1 MTAPIVLLALGSWEQ
16 HGAHLPF
23 DTDTVIIE
31 AVVDVAM
38 RSVDPNNSQFSVVP
52 TIGVT
57 ASDEHNGFA
66 GTLSIGT
73 NALSDAVVSIAR
85 SASWA
90 RGICI
95 VNGHGGNSD
104 ALKLVH
110 SALDYENIRHS
121 IWSLPYYEGADM
133 HAGHTETSLMLHLA
147 PGTVRMDLAE
157 VGAVGDSEMLIE
169 RMRAGGI
176 REVSS
181 NGVVGD
187 PTNANAAHGATMLS
201 FYADHLTKL
210 LLQIQTSWT

>member
-1 MTAPIVLLALGSWEQ
+1 MTPPIVLLALGSWEQ

-31 AVVDVAM
+31 SVVDAAI
-38 RSVDPNNSQFSVVP
+38 RSVDPENTQFSVVP

-95 VNGHGGNSD
+95 VNGHGGNAD

-147 PGTVRMDLAE
+147 PDTVRMDLAE

-169 RMRAGGI
+169 RMRTGGI
-176 REVSS
+176 KEVSS

-187 PTNANAAHGATMLS
+187 PTNATAAHGATMLS

>member
-1 MTAPIVLLALGSWEQ
+1 MTPPIVLLALGSWEQ

-31 AVVDVAM
+31 SVVDAAI
-38 RSVDPNNSQFSVVP
+38 RSVDPENTQFSVVP

-104 ALKLVH
+104 ALKLIH

-147 PGTVRMDLAE
+147 PDTVRMDLAE
-157 VGAVGDSEMLIE
+157 VGAIGDSEILIE

-176 REVSS
+176 KEVSS

-187 PTNANAAHGATMLS
+187 PTNATAAHGATMLS

>member
-1 MTAPIVLLALGSWEQ
+1 MTPPIVLLALGSWEQ

-31 AVVDVAM
+31 SVVDAAI
-38 RSVDPNNSQFSVVP
+38 RSVDPENTQFSVVP

-95 VNGHGGNSD
+95 VNGHGGNAD
-104 ALKLVH
+104 ALKLIH

-147 PGTVRMDLAE
+147 PDTVRMDLAE

-176 REVSS
+176 KEVSS

-187 PTNANAAHGATMLS
+187 PTNATAAHGATMLS
-201 FYADHLTKL
+201 FYADHLSKL

>member
-1 MTAPIVLLALGSWEQ
+1 MTPPIVLLALGSWEQ

-31 AVVDVAM
+31 SVVDAAI
-38 RSVDPNNSQFSVVP
+38 RSVDPENTQFSVVP

-73 NALSDAVVSIAR
+73 QALADALVSIAR

-95 VNGHGGNSD
+95 VNGHGGNAD

-110 SALDYENIRHS
+110 SALNYENIRHS

-147 PGTVRMDLAE
+147 PDTVRMDLAE

-176 REVSS
+176 KEVSS

-187 PTNANAAHGATMLS
+187 PTNATAAHGATMLS

>member
-1 MTAPIVLLALGSWEQ
+1 M
-16 HGAHLPF
+16 
-23 DTDTVIIE
+23 
-31 AVVDVAM
+31 
-38 RSVDPNNSQFSVVP
+38 
-52 TIGVT
+52 
-57 ASDEHNGFA
+57 
-66 GTLSIGT
+66 
-73 NALSDAVVSIAR
+73 
-85 SASWA
+85 
-90 RGICI
+90 
-95 VNGHGGNSD
+95 NGHGGNAD

-121 IWSLPYYEGADM
+121 IWSLPYYEGADI

-147 PGTVRMDLAE
+147 PDTVRMDLAE

-176 REVSS
+176 KEVSS

-187 PTNANAAHGATMLS
+187 PTNATAAHGATMLS

>member
-31 AVVDVAM
+31 AVVDAAI
-38 RSVDPNNSQFSVVP
+38 RSVDPENTQFSVVP

-73 NALSDAVVSIAR
+73 NALSDAIVSIAR

-95 VNGHGGNSD
+95 VNGHGGNAD

-176 REVSS
+176 KEVSS

>member
-31 AVVDVAM
+31 AVVDAAI
-38 RSVDPNNSQFSVVP
+38 RTVDPENTQFSVVP

-73 NALSDAVVSIAR
+73 HNLSDAIVSIAR

-95 VNGHGGNSD
+95 VNGHGGNAD

-176 REVSS
+176 KEVSS

>member
-1 MTAPIVLLALGSWEQ
+1 MTPPIVLLALGSWEQ

-31 AVVDVAM
+31 AVVDAAI
-38 RSVDPNNSQFSVVP
+38 RSVDPENTQFSVVP

-110 SALDYENIRHS
+110 SALEYENIRHS

-147 PGTVRMDLAE
+147 PDTVRMDLAE
-157 VGAVGDSEMLIE
+157 VGAVGDSEILIE

-176 REVSS
+176 KEVSS

-187 PTNANAAHGATMLS
+187 PTNATAAHGATMLS

>member
-1 MTAPIVLLALGSWEQ
+1 MTPPIVLLALGSWEQ

-31 AVVDVAM
+31 AVVDAAI
-38 RSVDPNNSQFSVVP
+38 RTVDPENTQFSVVP

-73 NALSDAVVSIAR
+73 NALSDAIVSIAR

-176 REVSS
+176 KEVSS

>member
-1 MTAPIVLLALGSWEQ
+1 MTPPIVLLALGSWEQ

-31 AVVDVAM
+31 AVVDAAI
-38 RSVDPNNSQFSVVP
+38 RSVDPENTQFSVVP

-73 NALSDAVVSIAR
+73 NALSDVVVSIAR

-147 PGTVRMDLAE
+147 PDTVRMDLAE
-157 VGAVGDSEMLIE
+157 VGAVGDSEILIE

-176 REVSS
+176 KEVSS

-187 PTNANAAHGATMLS
+187 PTNATAAHGAIMLS

>member
-1 MTAPIVLLALGSWEQ
+1 MTPPIVLLALGSWEQ

-31 AVVDVAM
+31 AVVDAAI
-38 RSVDPNNSQFSVVP
+38 RSVDPENTQFSVVP

-66 GTLSIGT
+66 GSLSIGT
-73 NALSDAVVSIAR
+73 NALSDVVVSIAR

-110 SALDYENIRHS
+110 SALEYENIRHA
-121 IWSLPYYEGADM
+121 IWSLPHYEGADM

-147 PGTVRMDLAE
+147 PSTVRMDLAE
-157 VGAVGDSEMLIE
+157 VGAVGDSEILIE

-176 REVSS
+176 KEVSS

-187 PTNANAAHGATMLS
+187 PTNATAAHGATMLS
-201 FYADHLTKL
+201 FYADHLSKL

>member
-1 MTAPIVLLALGSWEQ
+1 MTPPIVLLALGSCEQ

-31 AVVDVAM
+31 SVVDAAI
-38 RSVDPNNSQFSVVP
+38 RSVDPENTQFSVVP

-147 PGTVRMDLAE
+147 PDTVRMDLAE

-176 REVSS
+176 KEVSS

-187 PTNANAAHGATMLS
+187 PTNATAAHGATMLS

>member
-1 MTAPIVLLALGSWEQ
+1 MTPPIVLLALGSWEQ

-31 AVVDVAM
+31 AVVDAAI
-38 RSVDPNNSQFSVVP
+38 RSVDPENTQFSVVP

-73 NALSDAVVSIAR
+73 NALSDVVVSIAS

-95 VNGHGGNSD
+95 VNGHGGNAD

-147 PGTVRMDLAE
+147 PDTVRMDLAE
-157 VGAVGDSEMLIE
+157 VGAIGDSEILIE

-176 REVSS
+176 KEVSS

-187 PTNANAAHGATMLS
+187 PTNATAAHGATMLS
-201 FYADHLTKL
+201 FYADHLSKL

>member
-1 MTAPIVLLALGSWEQ
+1 MTSPIVLLALGSWEQ

-31 AVVDVAM
+31 AVVDAAI
-38 RSVDPNNSQFSVVP
+38 RTVDPENTSFSVAP
-52 TIGVT
+52 TIGIT
-57 ASDEHNGFA
+57 ASDEHDGFA

-73 NALSDAVVSIAR
+73 QALADALVSMAR
-85 SASWA
+85 SAPWA

-95 VNGHGGNSD
+95 VNGHGGNVD
-104 ALKLVH
+104 ALKQVH
-110 SALDYENIRHS
+110 SVLDNEKIRHA

-133 HAGHTETSLMLHLA
+133 HAGNTETSLMLHLA
-147 PGTVRMDLAE
+147 PDTVRMDLAE

-176 REVSS
+176 KEVSS

-187 PTNANAAHGATMLS
+187 PTNATAAHGATMLS
-201 FYADHLTKL
+201 FYTDHLARL
-210 LLQIQTSWT
+210 LLQLQTTWI

>member
-1 MTAPIVLLALGSWEQ
+1 MTPPIVLLALGSWEQ

-31 AVVDVAM
+31 SVVDAAI
-38 RSVDPNNSQFSVVP
+38 RSVDPENTQFSVVP

-95 VNGHGGNSD
+95 VNGHGGNAD

-147 PGTVRMDLAE
+147 PDTVRMDLAE
-157 VGAVGDSEMLIE
+157 VGAIGDSEILIE

-176 REVSS
+176 KEVSS

-187 PTNANAAHGATMLS
+187 PTNATAAHGATMLS

>member
-1 MTAPIVLLALGSWEQ
+1 MTPPIVLLALGSWEQ

-31 AVVDVAM
+31 SVVDTAI
-38 RSVDPNNSQFSVVP
+38 RSVDPENTQFSVVP

-73 NALSDAVVSIAR
+73 KALSDAVVSIAR

-147 PGTVRMDLAE
+147 PDTVRMDLAE
-157 VGAVGDSEMLIE
+157 VGAIGDSEILIE
-169 RMRAGGI
+169 RMRTGGI
-176 REVSS
+176 KEVSS

-187 PTNANAAHGATMLS
+187 PTNATAAHGATMLS

>member
-31 AVVDVAM
+31 SVVDAAI
-38 RSVDPNNSQFSVVP
+38 RSVDPENTQFSVVP

-73 NALSDAVVSIAR
+73 HNLSDAIVSIAR

-95 VNGHGGNSD
+95 VNGHGGNAD

-176 REVSS
+176 KEVSS

>member
-1 MTAPIVLLALGSWEQ
+1 
-16 HGAHLPF
+16 
-23 DTDTVIIE
+23 
-31 AVVDVAM
+31 VVDAAI
-38 RSVDPNNSQFSVVP
+38 RTVDPENTQFSVVP

-73 NALSDAVVSIAR
+73 HALSDAIVSIAR

-176 REVSS
+176 KEVSS

>member
-1 MTAPIVLLALGSWEQ
+1 MTPPIVLLALGSWEQ

-31 AVVDVAM
+31 SVVDAAI
-38 RSVDPNNSQFSVVP
+38 RSVDPENTQFSVVP

-95 VNGHGGNSD
+95 VNGHGGNAD

-176 REVSS
+176 KEVSS

>member
-1 MTAPIVLLALGSWEQ
+1 MTPPIVLLALGSWEQ

-31 AVVDVAM
+31 SVVDAAI
-38 RSVDPNNSQFSVVP
+38 RSVDPENTQFSVVP

-110 SALDYENIRHS
+110 SALDYEKIRHS

-147 PGTVRMDLAE
+147 PDTVRMDLAE

-176 REVSS
+176 KEVSS

-187 PTNANAAHGATMLS
+187 PTNATAAHGATMLS

>member
-1 MTAPIVLLALGSWEQ
+1 MTPPIVLLALGSWEQ

-31 AVVDVAM
+31 SVVDAAI
-38 RSVDPNNSQFSVVP
+38 RSVDPENTQFSVVP

-95 VNGHGGNSD
+95 VNGHGGNAD
-104 ALKLVH
+104 ALKLIH

-157 VGAVGDSEMLIE
+157 VGAVGDSEILIE
-169 RMRAGGI
+169 RMRTGGI
-176 REVSS
+176 KEVSS

-187 PTNANAAHGATMLS
+187 PTNATAAHGATMLS
-201 FYADHLTKL
+201 FYADHLSKL

>member
-1 MTAPIVLLALGSWEQ
+1 MTPPIVLLALGSWEQ

-31 AVVDVAM
+31 AVVDAAI
-38 RSVDPNNSQFSVVP
+38 RSVDPENTQFSVVP

-66 GTLSIGT
+66 GSLSIGT

-110 SALDYENIRHS
+110 SALEYENIRHS

-147 PGTVRMDLAE
+147 PSTVRMDLAE
-157 VGAVGDSEMLIE
+157 VGAVGDSEILIE

-176 REVSS
+176 KEVSS

-187 PTNANAAHGATMLS
+187 PTNATAAHGAIMLS

>member
-1 MTAPIVLLALGSWEQ
+1 MTPPIVLLALGSWEQ

-31 AVVDVAM
+31 SVVDAAI
-38 RSVDPNNSQFSVVP
+38 RSVDPENTQFSVVP

-57 ASDEHNGFA
+57 ASDEHDGFA

-147 PGTVRMDLAE
+147 PDTVRMDLAE

-176 REVSS
+176 KEVSS

-187 PTNANAAHGATMLS
+187 PTNATAAHGATMLS

>member
-1 MTAPIVLLALGSWEQ
+1 MTPPIVLLALGSWEQ

-31 AVVDVAM
+31 SVVDAAI
-38 RSVDPNNSQFSVVP
+38 RSVDPENTQFSVVP

-95 VNGHGGNSD
+95 VNGHGGNAD

-110 SALDYENIRHS
+110 SALNYENIRHS

-176 REVSS
+176 KEVSS

>member
-1 MTAPIVLLALGSWEQ
+1 MTSPIVLLALGSWEQ

-31 AVVDVAM
+31 AVVDAAI
-38 RSVDPNNSQFSVVP
+38 RPVDPENTSFSVAP
-52 TIGVT
+52 TIGIT

-95 VNGHGGNSD
+95 VNGHGGNAD

-176 REVSS
+176 KEVSS

>member
-147 PGTVRMDLAE
+147 PDTVRMDLAE
-157 VGAVGDSEMLIE
+157 VGAIGDSEILIE
-169 RMRAGGI
+169 RMRTGGI
-176 REVSS
+176 KEVSS

-187 PTNANAAHGATMLS
+187 PTNATAAHGANMLS

>member
-1 MTAPIVLLALGSWEQ
+1 MTPPIVLLALGSWEQ

-31 AVVDVAM
+31 SVVDAAI
-38 RSVDPNNSQFSVVP
+38 RSVDPENTQFSVVP

-95 VNGHGGNSD
+95 VNGHGGNAD

-110 SALDYENIRHS
+110 SALNYENIRHS

-176 REVSS
+176 KEVSS

-187 PTNANAAHGATMLS
+187 PTNATAAHGATMLS

>member
-1 MTAPIVLLALGSWEQ
+1 MTPPIVLLALGSWEQ

-31 AVVDVAM
+31 AVVDAAI
-38 RSVDPNNSQFSVVP
+38 RSVDPENTQFSVVP

-147 PGTVRMDLAE
+147 PDTVRMDLAE
-157 VGAVGDSEMLIE
+157 VGAVGDSEILIE

-176 REVSS
+176 KEVSS

-187 PTNANAAHGATMLS
+187 PTNATAAHGAIMLS

>member
-1 MTAPIVLLALGSWEQ
+1 MPAPIVLLALGSWEQ

-31 AVVDVAM
+31 AVVDAAI
-38 RSVDPNNSQFSVVP
+38 RTVDPENTSFSVAP
-52 TIGVT
+52 TIGIT
-57 ASDEHNGFA
+57 ASDEHDGFA

-73 NALSDAVVSIAR
+73 QALADALVSIAR

-95 VNGHGGNSD
+95 VNGHGGNAD

-176 REVSS
+176 KEVSS

>member
-1 MTAPIVLLALGSWEQ
+1 MTPPIVLLALGSWEQ

-31 AVVDVAM
+31 SVVDAAI
-38 RSVDPNNSQFSVVP
+38 RSIDPENTQFSVVP

-95 VNGHGGNSD
+95 VNGHGGNAD

-110 SALDYENIRHS
+110 SALNYENIRHS

-147 PGTVRMDLAE
+147 PDTVRMDLAE
-157 VGAVGDSEMLIE
+157 VGAIGDSEILIE
-169 RMRAGGI
+169 RMRTGGI
-176 REVSS
+176 KEVSS

-187 PTNANAAHGATMLS
+187 PTNATAAHGATMLS

>member
-1 MTAPIVLLALGSWEQ
+1 MTPPIVLLALGSWEQ

-31 AVVDVAM
+31 AVVDAAI
-38 RSVDPNNSQFSVVP
+38 RSVDPENTQFSVVP

-66 GTLSIGT
+66 GSLSIGT

-110 SALDYENIRHS
+110 SALEYENIRHS

-157 VGAVGDSEMLIE
+157 VGAIGDSEILIE

-176 REVSS
+176 KEVSS

-187 PTNANAAHGATMLS
+187 PTNATAAHGATMLS

>member
-1 MTAPIVLLALGSWEQ
+1 MTPPIVLLALGSWEQ

-31 AVVDVAM
+31 SVVDAAM
-38 RSVDPNNSQFSVVP
+38 RSVDPNNTQFSVVP

-73 NALSDAVVSIAR
+73 NALSDVIVSIAR

-176 REVSS
+176 KEVSS

>member
-31 AVVDVAM
+31 AVVDAAI
-38 RSVDPNNSQFSVVP
+38 RSVDPENTQFSVVP

-73 NALSDAVVSIAR
+73 NALSDAIVSIAR

-176 REVSS
+176 KEVSS

>member
-1 MTAPIVLLALGSWEQ
+1 MPAPIVLLALGSWEQ

-95 VNGHGGNSD
+95 VNGHGGNAD

-176 REVSS
+176 KEVSS

>member
-1 MTAPIVLLALGSWEQ
+1 MTPPIVLLALGSWEQ

-31 AVVDVAM
+31 SVVDAAI
-38 RSVDPNNSQFSVVP
+38 RSVDPENTQFSVVP

-95 VNGHGGNSD
+95 VNGHGGNAD
-104 ALKLVH
+104 ALKLIH
-110 SALDYENIRHS
+110 SALDYEKIRHS

-147 PGTVRMDLAE
+147 PDTVRMDLAE

-176 REVSS
+176 KEVSS

-187 PTNANAAHGATMLS
+187 PTNATAAHGATMLS

>member
-1 MTAPIVLLALGSWEQ
+1 MTPPIVLLALGSWEQ

-31 AVVDVAM
+31 SVVDAAI
-38 RSVDPNNSQFSVVP
+38 RSVDPENTQFSVVP

-147 PGTVRMDLAE
+147 PDPVRMDLAE

-176 REVSS
+176 KEVSS

-187 PTNANAAHGATMLS
+187 PTNATAAHGATMLS

>member
-1 MTAPIVLLALGSWEQ
+1 MTPPIVLLALGSWEQ

-31 AVVDVAM
+31 SVVDAAI
-38 RSVDPNNSQFSVVP
+38 RSVDPENTQFSVVP

-95 VNGHGGNSD
+95 VNGHGGNAD

-110 SALDYENIRHS
+110 SALNYENIRHS
-121 IWSLPYYEGADM
+121 IWSLPYYEGADI

-147 PGTVRMDLAE
+147 PDTVRMDLAE

-176 REVSS
+176 KEVSS

-187 PTNANAAHGATMLS
+187 PTNATAAHGATMLS

-210 LLQIQTSWT
+210 LLQIRTSWT

>member
-1 MTAPIVLLALGSWEQ
+1 MTPPIVLLALGSWEQ

-31 AVVDVAM
+31 SVVDAAI
-38 RSVDPNNSQFSVVP
+38 RSVDPENTQFSVVP

-147 PGTVRMDLAE
+147 PDTVRMDLAE

-176 REVSS
+176 KEVSS

-187 PTNANAAHGATMLS
+187 PTNATAAHGATMLS

-210 LLQIQTSWT
+210 QIQTSWT

>member
-1 MTAPIVLLALGSWEQ
+1 MTSPIVLLALGSWEQ

-31 AVVDVAM
+31 SVVDAAI
-38 RSVDPNNSQFSVVP
+38 RSIDPENTQFSVVP

-95 VNGHGGNSD
+95 VNGHGGNAD

-110 SALDYENIRHS
+110 SALNYENIRHS

-147 PGTVRMDLAE
+147 PDTVRMDLAE
-157 VGAVGDSEMLIE
+157 VGAIGDSEILIE
-169 RMRAGGI
+169 RMRTGGI
-176 REVSS
+176 KEVSS

-187 PTNANAAHGATMLS
+187 PTNATAAHGATMLS